1 MVKFINNFFLIICL
15 CCCLFGRCHSFRLTK
30 RRFGPRNYAIHFSR
44 GGDISDGYTDADDTF
59 SQFIES
65 FESELSKIRQE
76 AEIEAEIEMQKLLGL
91 VDDSRATYEEA
102 EMDEYDDEQKT
113 MPQYDETEDAVERDE
128 TEDDHNDVHYNDA
141 QAPGIDQLK
150 GKSEDTTNERK
161 DGSYQSGNEL
171 ESPDLPDDEEDTYD
185 LDERDVSVTLTGKVD
200 TLDNDATIVIKT
212 EEATVEDEIDDVN
225 YTESADNEAT
235 LQAAAIDVVSEHNET
250 ISLPTTEHKKQSK
263 SKSKKK
269 KAAKSIKKRT
279 DRDTITPAE
288 DEVIHSSG
296 HGLSTITITD
306 EIDNRTSMKGLQ
318 FYLQSDLVRAVFLF
332 IATVAVSI
340 WLQRV
345 QRQLEAEGI

>member
-1 MVKFINNFFLIICL
+1 
-15 CCCLFGRCHSFRLTK
+15 
-30 RRFGPRNYAIHFSR
+30 
-44 GGDISDGYTDADDTF
+44 
-59 SQFIES
+59 
-65 FESELSKIRQE
+65 
-76 AEIEAEIEMQKLLGL
+76 MQKLLGL

-141 QAPGIDQLK
+141 RAPGIDQFK
-150 GKSEDTTNERK
+150 GKSEDTNDERK
-161 DGSYQSGNEL
+161 DESYQSGNEL
-171 ESPDLPDDEEDTYD
+171 DSPDLPDDEEDTYD
-185 LDERDVSVTLTGKVD
+185 LDERDVSVTLTDKVD

-212 EEATVEDEIDDVN
+212 EEATLSQVEDEIDNVN

-235 LQAAAIDVVSEHNET
+235 LQAAAIDVVSEHYET

-269 KAAKSIKKRT
+269 KAAKSIKKRI

-288 DEVIHSSG
+288 DEVMHSSG
-296 HGLSTITITD
+296 HGLSTITLTD

-345 QRQLEAEGI
+345 QRQMEAQGI

>member
-1 MVKFINNFFLIICL
+1 
-15 CCCLFGRCHSFRLTK
+15 
-30 RRFGPRNYAIHFSR
+30 
-44 GGDISDGYTDADDTF
+44 
-59 SQFIES
+59 
-65 FESELSKIRQE
+65 
-76 AEIEAEIEMQKLLGL
+76 MQKLLGL
-91 VDDSRATYEEA
+91 VDDSRGTYEEA

-113 MPQYDETEDAVERDE
+113 MPQYDEIEDSVERDE
-128 TEDDHNDVHYNDA
+128 TEDDHSDVHDNDA
-141 QAPGIDQLK
+141 RAPGIDQLK
-150 GKSEDTTNERK
+150 GKPEDTTDERK
-161 DGSYQSGNEL
+161 DESYQNGNEL
-171 ESPDLPDDEEDTYD
+171 DSPDLPDEDTYD
-185 LDERDVSVTLTGKVD
+185 LDEQDVSVTLTDKVD
-200 TLDNDATIVIKT
+200 TLDNDASIVIKT
-212 EEATVEDEIDDVN
+212 EEATLSQVEDEIDNVN

-269 KAAKSIKKRT
+269 KAAKSIKKRI

-288 DEVIHSSG
+288 DEVMHSSG
-296 HGLSTITITD
+296 HGLSTITLTD

-345 QRQLEAEGI
+345 QRQMEAQGI